1 MVESHDEYWPRSDNQ
16 ASVSGAHGGG
26 GESGGSGGESGGD
39 AQSSPVARSRS
50 NVSCPKQGVPSIS
63 LRSEPHCC
71 SSQTRGWQRDS

>member
-50 NVSCPKQGVPSIS
+50 NVS
-63 LRSEPHCC
+63 
-71 SSQTRGWQRDS
+71 